1 MQNNSGMLP
10 ALESGPLIKIR
21 KINHG
26 RFVLTTGIHSPA
38 HAAFADT
45 VPRQASHSF
54 SFTGSGSEYFRI
66 WIVNLL
72 LTLVTL
78 GIYSAWA
85 KVRKAKYF
93 HNNTVVDG
101 SSFDYHGKPMAILKG
116 RAIAFVLAVGY
127 NVMINSGSGWLAF
140 GALLALAAGLPW
152 LLWKS
157 LQFRAWNTSWRG
169 VRFGFG
175 GTIGEAYKTFL
186 LWPFLAIV
194 SLYAALPFAHHQIK
208 AWQHSRARFGQ
219 TEFSMTRCIGGFYAA
234 YLLVIGA
241 LVLGVLGMLGL
252 GLFAAVSGSQ
262 NPAEKAAAIQSV
274 MIGAGALYLVLLA
287 IGPMMAAKIF
297 NTLWSHTK
305 LGTHQFEC
313 RIPMGQAAF
322 VGITNFV
329 GIAFTLGLFI
339 PWAAVRW
346 SKLRAQHLVI
356 HATTPLDEFAAAAQ
370 AESQALGEGVADLG
384 DFDLGL

>member
-1 MQNNSGMLP
+1 M
-10 ALESGPLIKIR
+10 
-21 KINHG
+21 
-26 RFVLTTGIHSPA
+26 TTGIHSPA
-38 HAAFADT
+38 HADFADT

-101 SSFDYHGKPMAILKG
+101 SAFDYHGKPVAILKG

-127 NVMINSGSGWLAF
+127 NLMVNSGNGWLAF
-140 GALLALAAGLPW
+140 GALAVLAAGLPW

-186 LWPFLAIV
+186 LWPFLALV
-194 SLYAALPFAHHQIK
+194 SLYTLLPFAHHQIK

-219 TEFSMTRCIGGFYAA
+219 TDFSMTRCIGGFYAA

-241 LVLGVLGMLGL
+241 FVLGVLGGL

-274 MIGAGALYLVLLA
+274 LIGAGVLYLVLLA
-287 IGPMMAAKIF
+287 LGPMMAAKIF

-305 LGTHQFEC
+305 LGAHQFEC
-313 RIPMGQAAF
+313 RIPMRQAAL

>member
-1 MQNNSGMLP
+1 
-10 ALESGPLIKIR
+10 
-21 KINHG
+21 
-26 RFVLTTGIHSPA
+26 
-38 HAAFADT
+38 
-45 VPRQASHSF
+45 
-54 SFTGSGSEYFRI
+54 
-66 WIVNLL
+66 
-72 LTLVTL
+72 
-78 GIYSAWA
+78 
-85 KVRKAKYF
+85 
-93 HNNTVVDG
+93 
-101 SSFDYHGKPMAILKG
+101 
-116 RAIAFVLAVGY
+116 
-127 NVMINSGSGWLAF
+127 
-140 GALLALAAGLPW
+140 
-152 LLWKS
+152 
-157 LQFRAWNTSWRG
+157 
-169 VRFGFG
+169 
-175 GTIGEAYKTFL
+175 
-186 LWPFLAIV
+186 
-194 SLYAALPFAHHQIK
+194 
-208 AWQHSRARFGQ
+208 
-219 TEFSMTRCIGGFYAA
+219 MTRCLGGFYAA

-356 HATTPLDEFAAAAQ
+356 HASTPLDEFAAAAQ